1 MSETATSN
9 PTNSASADSAG
20 DWDTDSIV
28 DVFSPQIWLGIRAAD
43 SAPFLTLG
51 FIAFLD
57 LTAAAGGFGF
67 ADAD

>member
-1 MSETATSN
+1 MVFSEFIVGGGQVYETATHN
-9 PTNSASADSAG
+9 LTKNHANYARIG
-20 DWDTDSIV
+20 
-28 DVFSPQIWLGIRAAD
+28 AAD

-57 LTAAAGGFGF
+57 LTAASGGFGF